1 MEPEDPAAE
10 PCDFAD
16 EGCLLTVVG
25 CCKETL
31 PFYLWS
37 EALLIDS
44 FFLLYSCQ
52 AIQVEANPYDS
63 IGCSVLKS
71 EVLFVPFL

>member
-1 MEPEDPAAE
+1 MRPMEPEDPAAE

-44 FFLLYSCQ
+44 FCSTAVRLFKQKQTPMTLQ
-52 AIQVEANPYDS
+52 AAQ
-63 IGCSVLKS
+63 
-71 EVLFVPFL
+71 F